1 MKKVSVLS
9 QDNGYEVAVLV
20 SPGYGCGWY
29 TWHQCE
35 ELIFAP
41 NIVEKVLRCE
51 SITIEDIA
59 EALEITVDEAEER
72 GLDLYTRS
80 QLRVRWIKENEGFS
94 IDEYDGAESLV
105 LEKDMRFIYA

>member
-9 QDNGYEVAVLV
+9 QDNGYEVAVLT
-20 SPGYGCGWY
+20 SPDYGCGWY
-29 TWHQCE
+29 TWHRCE

-80 QLRVRWIKENEGFS
+80 QLRVHWVKENDGFI

>member
-9 QDNGYEVAVLV
+9 EDNGYEVAVLT
-20 SPGYGCGWY
+20 SPDYGCGWY
-29 TWHQCE
+29 TWHRCE

-80 QLRVRWIKENEGFS
+80 LLRVHWVKENDGFI